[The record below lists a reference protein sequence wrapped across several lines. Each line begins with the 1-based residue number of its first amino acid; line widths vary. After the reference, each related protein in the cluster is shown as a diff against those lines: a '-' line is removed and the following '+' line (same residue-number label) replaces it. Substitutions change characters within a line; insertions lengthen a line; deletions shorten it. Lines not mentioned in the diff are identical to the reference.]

1 MILEKITIEGYGPFH
16 QCDIRLL
23 PEEKEG
29 IKSVIIIGE
38 NGAGK
43 SIFLN
48 ACAVLLSQ
56 FVYKITENKE
66 NRVYINKNYY
76 NNDKYTNLSCNVNHN
91 GCIYNW
97 NILRRTQTKSD
108 INGLKNLCDC
118 FTDFENNNTSFPILV
133 YYSSDRV
140 SPIIMKSMF
149 DYELEE
155 KLDGYKDSFNT
166 KNDFSLLIKWMKWKE
181 DIINE
186 YKVVFEDIAPYIYRE
201 KFAKSNE
208 RIDNIYD
215 MNKYLDLDYLKNN
228 NPYLFKKITS
238 SKKII
243 EKTHFYR
250 VSDAISRFMEGYT
263 KPRLE
268 RYPEIRLLI
277 DKDGKPI
284 DFKQLSHGEKN
295 LFTLIGDIAIRLSLL
310 NPGLEDPFQGEGIVL
325 IDEIDL
331 HLHPKW
337 QRMIMGS
344 LQTLFPNI
352 QFIVTTHSPLIINDT
367 QNANVLFIDN
377 GVVTPLSKT
386 FGMNIDEIYLRLMD
400 TPIQNEE
407 LQAEFDSLLD
417 AIQKGDRKKIKSIRE
432 ELLKKLPSNHIELMR
447 AEILERRLE
456 AIRAKNSQRQNAE

>member
-1 MILEKITIEGYGPFH
+1 
-16 QCDIRLL
+16 
-23 PEEKEG
+23 
-29 IKSVIIIGE
+29 
-38 NGAGK
+38 
-43 SIFLN
+43 
-48 ACAVLLSQ
+48 
-56 FVYKITENKE
+56 
-66 NRVYINKNYY
+66 
-76 NNDKYTNLSCNVNHN
+76 
-91 GCIYNW
+91 
-97 NILRRTQTKSD
+97 
-108 INGLKNLCDC
+108 
-118 FTDFENNNTSFPILV
+118 
-133 YYSSDRV
+133 
-140 SPIIMKSMF
+140 
-149 DYELEE
+149 
-155 KLDGYKDSFNT
+155 
-166 KNDFSLLIKWMKWKE
+166 
-181 DIINE
+181 
-186 YKVVFEDIAPYIYRE
+186 
-201 KFAKSNE
+201 
-208 RIDNIYD
+208 
-215 MNKYLDLDYLKNN
+215 
-228 NPYLFKKITS
+228 
-238 SKKII
+238 
-243 EKTHFYR
+243 
-250 VSDAISRFMEGYT
+250 MEGYT